1 MPFVIFYL
9 FLVDNFDVR
18 IHSACM
24 LNTTIDTAAAARAD
38 RDHAAILGQLGIITR
53 SHLSG
58 TETAFAHGTPLCDIG
73 ARLARRDRADF
84 LALPIVA
91 DGMDALRAT
100 VQREERADHFVDLG
114 GVSVDCTGRL
124 VTERDLD
131 TGTELVRLVPSETG
145 WARLASFAP
154 ASVPAGLRTN
164 VNVWA
169 GQRRGDRVRIRIRDT
184 EDRAARELFA
194 VVGTGYV
201 PYDLDAIAADVGE
214 LLPADAR
221 VRVRYDRQRARIDAV
236 LCNPHHFPDS
246 TGAASVGEAHRLTL
260 RITTADDGTGG
271 FRLRW
276 AAERIRCVNL
286 TLLRG
291 SRTVFSARH
300 TREDLA
306 DMVREA
312 LAAQGEAMEGFAAA
326 WRDAWRSYY
335 VDQSTRDGR
344 LDGEE
349 ALRRM
354 VFHGLIRI
362 PGLRKPNVWD
372 AVKAA
377 WDAEPGN
384 SVAHIHNAITR
395 AAHQA
400 PTERSWADDEVEEL
414 ASAVLYQRV
423 PVLAEIPAEDRERLG
438 WS

>member
-1 MPFVIFYL
+1 
-9 FLVDNFDVR
+9 
-18 IHSACM
+18 M
-24 LNTTIDTAAAARAD
+24 LNTTTIDTAAAARAD
-38 RDHAAILGQLGIITR
+38 RDHAAILGQLGITTR

-73 ARLARRDRADF
+73 IKLAKRDRAAF
-84 LALPIVA
+84 LRLPTVE
-91 DGMDALRAT
+91 DGMAELRAQ
-100 VQREERADHFVDLG
+100 VQREQRADHWIDLG
-114 GVSVDCTGRL
+114 GVSVDYTGRV

-131 TGTELVRLVPSETG
+131 TGTGIDRLVPSETG

-154 ASVPAGLRTN
+154 TGVAPALRTN
-164 VNVWA
+164 INAWA
-169 GQRRGDRVRIRIRDT
+169 GKRRGDRVRIRIRDT

-201 PYDLDAIAADVGE
+201 PYDLDAIAADVAE

-246 TGAASVGEAHRLTL
+246 TGAAGVGEAHRLAL

-306 DMVREA
+306 DMVRDA
-312 LAAQGEAMEGFAAA
+312 LAAQGEVMEGFAAA
-326 WRDAWRSYY
+326 WRAAWASYY

-362 PGLRKPNVWD
+362 PGLRKPDVWD

-377 WDAEPGN
+377 WEAEPGH
-384 SVAHIHNAITR
+384 SVAHVHNAITR

-400 PTERSWADDEVEEL
+400 PTERSWADDELEEM
-414 ASAVLYQRV
+414 ASSALYQRV
-423 PVLAEIPAEDRERLG
+423 HVLAEIPEEDRANLG